1 MEKMELER
9 LQIVDAIKGYKSK
22 SVSHMDHK
30 AHIHSAVFKTNGE
43 AKKCLSCQTIFEI
56 NSSSKT
62 PASEV
67 MRAKRSKDTRL
78 VDKFNK
84 QKDNLAAENP
94 LQQPI
99 NLTTTDDDVTQSGG
113 REDDDLAVGNS
124 HLSLHILL
132 VIFSS
137 FRQK

>member
-1 MEKMELER
+1 
-9 LQIVDAIKGYKSK
+9 
-22 SVSHMDHK
+22 
-30 AHIHSAVFKTNGE
+30 
-43 AKKCLSCQTIFEI
+43 
-56 NSSSKT
+56 
-62 PASEV
+62 

-84 QKDNLAAENP
+84 QKDSLAAENP

-99 NLTTTDDDVTQSGG
+99 NPTTADDVTQSRG

-124 HLSLHILL
+124 HLSLHIFL